1 MCWGVLA
8 RVVRIEGLSAEVDF
22 GGVRRTVILGA
33 DDVGVGDF
41 VLVHAGMVIGK
52 VSREAL
58 AENLEVCREMLVAGL
73 VEEGVPREEAVRRAG
88 EILAKLA
95 GAR

>member
-22 GGVRRTVILGA
+22 GGVRRTVVLGA
-33 DDVGVGDF
+33 DDVGEGDF
-41 VLVHAGMVIGK
+41 VLVHAGIVIGK
-52 VSREAL
+52 VSQRAM

-88 EILAKLA
+88 EILESML
-95 GAR
+95 GGR